1 MIVQI
6 VYNIIFTSINFRI
19 FKFSFSFI
27 KTLIFM
33 AFMMMSFLASSLCQN
48 NTFVSLSNIP
58 QCFSYH
64 ASQRSLVSSKLV
76 LFMQDEYFGDCH
88 CNDSR
93 AILHY
98 NLLFRNCFFFF
109 FHSCLFIS
117 RHMFS
122 SCLPFYVCKPM
133 QQCVA
138 MRSSSVKVCPTLIR
152 CF

>member
-1 MIVQI
+1 
-6 VYNIIFTSINFRI
+6 
-19 FKFSFSFI
+19 
-27 KTLIFM
+27 M

-64 ASQRSLVSSKLV
+64 ASQRSLVSLKLV

-98 NLLFRNCFFFF
+98 NLLFHNFCNFFFTLAYSYLVMCF
-109 FHSCLFIS
+109 PLAFHSMCANH
-117 RHMFS
+117 R
-122 SCLPFYVCKPM
+122 

-138 MRSSSVKVCPTLIR
+138 MRSPSVKVCPTLIR
-152 CF
+152 CFNIYFIFIVDLNVFLIMIKKCTLKYYQKK